1 MNSPLPQD
9 ITAECRKAA
18 KIIESFIVPKKTGLD
33 QVIPPQ
39 IIAQAKGIAILSV
52 IKAGFLF
59 SGRGGSGI
67 VVARLDD
74 GSVVGHPIERALAR
88 NMQSSMYLSSI
99 LDGCAAVKTDG
110 RALTCDIAARFRPLR
125 LLTPERTPS
134 YPDYLLSRKPIS
146 SAWSA
151 PSAIGT
157 AGFGAG
163 GQIGVEITDFVIILN
178 TKEAVKAF
186 SHGGNVTL
194 GGNLSVAAGPVGRNA
209 EASGSILNLAPIY
222 SYSSTKGL
230 FVGISLEGSVILE
243 RKETN
248 ASFYRRKVTAKE
260 ILSGT
265 VPPPPAAEE
274 LYRALNRRTEQEVT
288 GEDIA
293 ARRPSFNPA
302 AMFRKDKEEQ
312 EASNNYG
319 GGSNGGY
326 NSGPYRTPA
335 SSSISSP
342 SESHRPVPL
351 PGRLPAPAPPPSAR
365 VKALYDFEGQRDG
378 DLSFRAGEEI
388 IVLQK
393 NANDWWNGRIGSR
406 EGVFP
411 ANYVQQ

>member
-9 ITAECRKAA
+9 ITSECRKAA

-74 GSVVGHPIERALAR
+74 GS
-88 NMQSSMYLSSI
+88 
-99 LDGCAAVKTDG
+99 
-110 RALTCDIAARFRPLR
+110 
-125 LLTPERTPS
+125 
-134 YPDYLLSRKPIS
+134 
-146 SAWSA
+146 WSA